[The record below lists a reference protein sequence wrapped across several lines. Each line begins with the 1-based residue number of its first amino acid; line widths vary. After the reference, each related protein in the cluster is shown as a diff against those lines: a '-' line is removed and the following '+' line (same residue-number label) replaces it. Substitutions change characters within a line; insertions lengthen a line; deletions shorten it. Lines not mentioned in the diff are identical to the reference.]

1 MKISTFIGVLTIIT
15 FTYGVLAQAAV
26 LGLVPTLLCATAL
39 FYIAE
44 ILEERL

>member
-26 LGLVPTLLCATAL
+26 LGLVPTLLLATAA
-39 FYIAE
+39 FKIAE
-44 ILEERL
+44 VLEERL